1 MRSVMRACIGSNRA
15 PDGRYAEIDL
25 PASPYRLLN
34 ALDEIGIKSTKE
46 IVYQEILNYGSF
58 GYLEPHFDE
67 YTMLEEL
74 NALAQKLAVFDR
86 VDSIAFEG
94 LVKMAEQKPEPFG
107 VKELINFAHST
118 ESCHVVSDVFDD
130 EQLGRFYAGKG
141 FMPEYETLPDKIY
154 EHLDFAKIGR
164 EARESEGGVFTQRG
178 YRRCTWTS
186 HGQCRIVW
194 RCINRLDYGK
204 KYCLMDEYDTIFV
217 EFPIWWYIAPTIVN
231 AFLESYDLT
240 GKTIIPFATSGGS
253 GMGKTNEAL
262 KPSCTGATLL
272 EGKVWK
278 STAKK
283 EELSVWADSLACR

>member
-130 EQLGRFYAGKG
+130 EQLGRFYAGNG

-164 EARESEGGVFTQRG
+164 EARESEGGVFMQQAVCHHRGDGRNTNPKLECQGYQRR
-178 YRRCTWTS
+178 YRLYS
-186 HGQCRIVW
+186 W
-194 RCINRLDYGK
+194 RPVVPKR
-204 KYCLMDEYDTIFV
+204 E
-217 EFPIWWYIAPTIVN
+217 
-231 AFLESYDLT
+231 
-240 GKTIIPFATSGGS
+240 
-253 GMGKTNEAL
+253 
-262 KPSCTGATLL
+262 
-272 EGKVWK
+272 
-278 STAKK
+278 
-283 EELSVWADSLACR
+283 ACRRVPEAAQGQKAPHHRKPRQGLGQEVQPRRLLRERE

>member
-58 GYLEPHFDE
+58 GYL
-67 YTMLEEL
+67 EL

-130 EQLGRFYAGKG
+130 EQLGRFYAGNG

-186 HGQCRIVW
+186 HG
-194 RCINRLDYGK
+194 
-204 KYCLMDEYDTIFV
+204 
-217 EFPIWWYIAPTIVN
+217 
-231 AFLESYDLT
+231 
-240 GKTIIPFATSGGS
+240 
-253 GMGKTNEAL
+253 
-262 KPSCTGATLL
+262 
-272 EGKVWK
+272 
-278 STAKK
+278 
-283 EELSVWADSLACR
+283 

>member
-1 MRSVMRACIGSNRA
+1 MAGN
-15 PDGRYAEIDL
+15 AEIDL

-74 NALAQKLAVFDR
+74 NTLAQKLAVFDR

-130 EQLGRFYAGKG
+130 EQLAAFTLATALCQNMKP
-141 FMPEYETLPDKIY
+141 FLTKSMNIWTLPK
-154 EHLDFAKIGR
+154 
-164 EARESEGGVFTQRG
+164 
-178 YRRCTWTS
+178 
-186 HGQCRIVW
+186 
-194 RCINRLDYGK
+194 
-204 KYCLMDEYDTIFV
+204 
-217 EFPIWWYIAPTIVN
+217 
-231 AFLESYDLT
+231 
-240 GKTIIPFATSGGS
+240 SGGKPGNPKAAS
-253 GMGKTNEAL
+253 LPSEATVVVHGHPTASAVSCGGASIDWITARNTVLTPSRFKKT
-262 KPSCTGATLL
+262 T
-272 EGKVWK
+272 
-278 STAKK
+278 STPPLC
-283 EELSVWADSLACR
+283 EP

>member
-94 LVKMAEQKPEPFG
+94 LVKMAE
-107 VKELINFAHST
+107 
-118 ESCHVVSDVFDD
+118 
-130 EQLGRFYAGKG
+130 
-141 FMPEYETLPDKIY
+141 
-154 EHLDFAKIGR
+154 
-164 EARESEGGVFTQRG
+164 
-178 YRRCTWTS
+178 
-186 HGQCRIVW
+186 
-194 RCINRLDYGK
+194 
-204 KYCLMDEYDTIFV
+204 
-217 EFPIWWYIAPTIVN
+217 
-231 AFLESYDLT
+231 
-240 GKTIIPFATSGGS
+240 
-253 GMGKTNEAL
+253 
-262 KPSCTGATLL
+262 
-272 EGKVWK
+272 
-278 STAKK
+278 AKK
-283 EELSVWADSLACR
+283 AAKSRKERKD

>member
-1 MRSVMRACIGSNRA
+1 MRACIGSNRA

-130 EQLGRFYAGKG
+130 EQLGRFYAGNG

-164 EARESEGGVFTQRG
+164 EAQSIPAAASHFPTGTSAPISREILAYWKRDDTFKKSVQHRDAGEKGNNEPA
-178 YRRCTWTS
+178 S
-186 HGQCRIVW
+186 
-194 RCINRLDYGK
+194 CI
-204 KYCLMDEYDTIFV
+204 
-217 EFPIWWYIAPTIVN
+217 A
-231 AFLESYDLT
+231 
-240 GKTIIPFATSGGS
+240 
-253 GMGKTNEAL
+253 
-262 KPSCTGATLL
+262 
-272 EGKVWK
+272 
-278 STAKK
+278 
-283 EELSVWADSLACR
+283 

>member
-130 EQLGRFYAGKG
+130 ELG
-141 FMPEYETLPDKIY
+141 
-154 EHLDFAKIGR
+154 EHAANLLNKVGILILLR
-164 EARESEGGVFTQRG
+164 EVIKRKR
-178 YRRCTWTS
+178 
-186 HGQCRIVW
+186 
-194 RCINRLDYGK
+194 
-204 KYCLMDEYDTIFV
+204 
-217 EFPIWWYIAPTIVN
+217 
-231 AFLESYDLT
+231 SYYLT
-240 GKTIIPFATSGGS
+240 G
-253 GMGKTNEAL
+253 
-262 KPSCTGATLL
+262 
-272 EGKVWK
+272 V
-278 STAKK
+278 
-283 EELSVWADSLACR
+283 

>member
-130 EQLGRFYAGKG
+130 EQLGRFYAGNG

-178 YRRCTWTS
+178 YAGVVGNIRS
-186 HGQCRIVW
+186 GS
-194 RCINRLDYGK
+194 L
-204 KYCLMDEYDTIFV
+204 CL
-217 EFPIWWYIAPTIVN
+217 
-231 AFLESYDLT
+231 
-240 GKTIIPFATSGGS
+240 
-253 GMGKTNEAL
+253 
-262 KPSCTGATLL
+262 
-272 EGKVWK
+272 
-278 STAKK
+278 
-283 EELSVWADSLACR
+283 

>member
-94 LVKMAEQKPEPFG
+94 LVKMP
-107 VKELINFAHST
+107 VRMST
-118 ESCHVVSDVFDD
+118 VLHLLPLRKCRRTTTVTKQV
-130 EQLGRFYAGKG
+130 G
-141 FMPEYETLPDKIY
+141 TLNCV
-154 EHLDFAKIGR
+154 L
-164 EARESEGGVFTQRG
+164 
-178 YRRCTWTS
+178 
-186 HGQCRIVW
+186 W
-194 RCINRLDYGK
+194 R
-204 KYCLMDEYDTIFV
+204 
-217 EFPIWWYIAPTIVN
+217 P
-231 AFLESYDLT
+231 
-240 GKTIIPFATSGGS
+240 
-253 GMGKTNEAL
+253 TNEIERISSAL
-262 KPSCTGATLL
+262 
-272 EGKVWK
+272 
-278 STAKK
+278 
-283 EELSVWADSLACR
+283 

>member
-130 EQLGRFYAGKG
+130 EQLGRFYAGNG

-186 HGQCRIVW
+186 HGYRNMHPLYPVQS
-194 RCINRLDYGK
+194 K
-204 KYCLMDEYDTIFV
+204 KNSPPPMKGTKRYRKEQKR
-217 EFPIWWYIAPTIVN
+217 A
-231 AFLESYDLT
+231 
-240 GKTIIPFATSGGS
+240 
-253 GMGKTNEAL
+253 
-262 KPSCTGATLL
+262 
-272 EGKVWK
+272 
-278 STAKK
+278 AKK
-283 EELSVWADSLACR
+283 ARRQSIAHVLTLIENLDTQARVARSM

>member
-1 MRSVMRACIGSNRA
+1 MGTRSYIALQIEEDEYLTIFCHYNGYPDDNGAILAEHYDKQEKVESLIQLGDLYFLRSKLEPNPDLPHNHSTPQPNVTIAYNRDEGWSDCEAVHKTLDELSVMRACIGSNRA

-130 EQLGRFYAGKG
+130 EQLGRFYAGNG

-178 YRRCTWTS
+178 
-186 HGQCRIVW
+186 
-194 RCINRLDYGK
+194 
-204 KYCLMDEYDTIFV
+204 
-217 EFPIWWYIAPTIVN
+217 
-231 AFLESYDLT
+231 
-240 GKTIIPFATSGGS
+240 
-253 GMGKTNEAL
+253 
-262 KPSCTGATLL
+262 
-272 EGKVWK
+272 
-278 STAKK
+278 
-283 EELSVWADSLACR
+283 

>member
-118 ESCHVVSDVFDD
+118 ESCHVVSDVFD
-130 EQLGRFYAGKG
+130 
-141 FMPEYETLPDKIY
+141 
-154 EHLDFAKIGR
+154 
-164 EARESEGGVFTQRG
+164 EARCKILCKRFSTKSRMALESRADSGLNPLITE
-178 YRRCTWTS
+178 S
-186 HGQCRIVW
+186 HGGQ
-194 RCINRLDYGK
+194 
-204 KYCLMDEYDTIFV
+204 
-217 EFPIWWYIAPTIVN
+217 
-231 AFLESYDLT
+231 
-240 GKTIIPFATSGGS
+240 S
-253 GMGKTNEAL
+253 GMRAG
-262 KPSCTGATLL
+262 
-272 EGKVWK
+272 
-278 STAKK
+278 TA
-283 EELSVWADSLACR
+283 

>member
-118 ESCHVVSDVFDD
+118 ESCHGHPTASAVSCGGASIDWITARNTV
-130 EQLGRFYAGKG
+130 LTPSRFKK
-141 FMPEYETLPDKIY
+141 T
-154 EHLDFAKIGR
+154 
-164 EARESEGGVFTQRG
+164 
-178 YRRCTWTS
+178 TS
-186 HGQCRIVW
+186 
-194 RCINRLDYGK
+194 
-204 KYCLMDEYDTIFV
+204 T
-217 EFPIWWYIAPTIVN
+217 
-231 AFLESYDLT
+231 
-240 GKTIIPFATSGGS
+240 
-253 GMGKTNEAL
+253 
-262 KPSCTGATLL
+262 PSLC
-272 EGKVWK
+272 EP
-278 STAKK
+278 
-283 EELSVWADSLACR
+283 